1 MLTHNKMHKNNI
13 NRKDKKPH
21 KKQTQKKYTQELWQ
35 NFIETV
41 EFYSCLTGHIFIMEK
56 NGTGLEEVQ
65 QRTFLSWISI

>member
-41 EFYSCLTGHIFIMEK
+41 EFYSC
-56 NGTGLEEVQ
+56 
-65 QRTFLSWISI
+65 

>member
-1 MLTHNKMHKNNI
+1 MAVKKVGNFYFTVFKPTKKMCVMKLFRKMLTHNKMHKNNI

-41 EFYSCLTGHIFIMEK
+41 EFYSC
-56 NGTGLEEVQ
+56 
-65 QRTFLSWISI
+65 